1 MTKINN
7 NSMENNSSPL
17 ENKINAF
24 KPISREPLAKNIT
37 LTKNQINSLIF
48 YKRLIESKNDLEIK
62 EWSKIPE
69 KVLKHIIWYNY
80 NVLAPN
86 MTYCIDD
93 RTTEQIT
100 KWVSIPWWTDW
111 LLAAAY
117 EYLTELWLS
126 EEITPEDVYKSLLV
140 TIWGLDNYYTHSDT
154 HNINN
159 KWWIWCWHCKVA
171 FEKEWHVLNISKIYE
186 DFMLSLRRI
195 NKAQDKLELLE
206 WDHNP
211 DWVLLIDN
219 ENSPD
224 KLSIIQKWKNSQYFV
239 YNRNAEK
246 NILKRF
252 LWELNKLEDINI
264 ELDEKKL
271 DNIAFEAYLSTLKH
285 LWWWELPHYT
295 IVYRKELWKYRIKT
309 IWNVNDFV
317 QKYEKRKEEENY

>member
-1 MTKINN
+1 
-7 NSMENNSSPL
+7 
-17 ENKINAF
+17 
-24 KPISREPLAKNIT
+24 
-37 LTKNQINSLIF
+37 
-48 YKRLIESKNDLEIK
+48 
-62 EWSKIPE
+62 
-69 KVLKHIIWYNY
+69 
-80 NVLAPN
+80 

-252 LWELNKLEDINI
+252 LWELNKLEDISI